1 MAKEV
6 VITLICNFIGV
17 FNLVWIYSIINNNKF
32 KPKMR
37 QVILIFICSC
47 INSLFFYLDI
57 IPLKTISSFVLL
69 IVLNKL
75 IYKDSWNSTIIYCF
89 IIWILGMIFDLV
101 FVSIFSYIGSNYINI
116 INNKYEY
123 YIMCASTIILQI
135 LYNLFVRIKIV
146 KVSLKKFHDLF
157 KKINYKYVLFLLLI
171 ISICVIGAIAV
182 NNISNSPFVIYLL
195 TLALLLTTIFVLFY
209 SRKYQIYNL
218 SNTINI
224 LLENNKFYSN
234 LNLDFREFKHNL
246 VHKLDGLK
254 LYSNEKSILLI
265 DNIISDCCNL
275 TKNTKELDKLPIG
288 LSGYIYQKIYQ
299 YDYSALNILIDNNIK
314 SDLFNVLSPRNYN
327 KLCEVLGVLLDNAI
341 QASIDSKSKILYISS
356 EENDKNLEINI
367 KNSFSSQIDME
378 KLGNVNYTTKGQNH
392 GIGLFSIFKNKDVK
406 TNIKI
411 NNDIFESIVLVK
423 KEIK

>member
-1 MAKEV
+1 M
-6 VITLICNFIGV
+6 
-17 FNLVWIYSIINNNKF
+17 
-32 KPKMR
+32 
-37 QVILIFICSC
+37 
-47 INSLFFYLDI
+47 
-57 IPLKTISSFVLL
+57 
-69 IVLNKL
+69 
-75 IYKDSWNSTIIYCF
+75 
-89 IIWILGMIFDLV
+89 
-101 FVSIFSYIGSNYINI
+101 
-116 INNKYEY
+116 
-123 YIMCASTIILQI
+123 
-135 LYNLFVRIKIV
+135 
-146 KVSLKKFHDLF
+146 
-157 KKINYKYVLFLLLI
+157 
-171 ISICVIGAIAV
+171 IGAIAV

-265 DNIISDCCNL
+265 DDIISDCCNL

>member
-37 QVILIFICSC
+37 HVILIFICSC
-47 INSLFFYLDI
+47 INLIFFYLDI

-123 YIMCASTIILQI
+123 YIMCASSIILQI

-265 DNIISDCCNL
+265 DDIISDCCNL